1 MNLAS
6 AGYLIIGICLVV
18 VGFFLGGLVPP
29 ERFKFSTEIDPLNG
43 LSIMISAVLVI
54 YVSILFEGVKEK
66 SKRKKEIVLE
76 KTSFFINQLE
86 ELRREINA
94 NNLDLE
100 YVPSRLK
107 RLYQEFYAAKS
118 LIDIAG
124 YIDQHFESDFTQ
136 GYRKLRELTT
146 LTSKDKT
153 NVSTDIEIVQGR
165 FIYSQRRI
173 RAINDQFSL
182 LRDCTTREQ
191 MRLIDL

>member
-18 VGFFLGGLVPP
+18 VGIFLGGLVPP
-29 ERFKFSTEIDPLNG
+29 ERFTFSTEIDPLSG

-76 KTSFFINQLE
+76 KTSFFIGQLE
-86 ELRREINA
+86 GLRREINA

-100 YVPSRLK
+100 YVPFSLK
-107 RLYQEFYAAKS
+107 SLYQEFYAAKS
-118 LIDIAG
+118 LINIAG
-124 YIDQHFESDFTQ
+124 YLDQRFESDFTQ
-136 GYRKLRELTT
+136 GYRKLRALTT

-153 NVSTDIEIVQGR
+153 NVSPDIEIVQGR

-173 RAINDQFSL
+173 RAINDQFSM
-182 LRDCTTREQ
+182 LRDCATKEQ